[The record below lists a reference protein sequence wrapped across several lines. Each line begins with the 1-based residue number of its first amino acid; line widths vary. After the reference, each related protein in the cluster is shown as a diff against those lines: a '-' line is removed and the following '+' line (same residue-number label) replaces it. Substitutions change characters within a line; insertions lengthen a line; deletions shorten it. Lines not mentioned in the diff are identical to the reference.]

1 MTELLFVADDGQN
14 NAVDLPTQ
22 DNLPHLT
29 SSPLYA
35 HAKANSSPGK
45 SFKAHSRTSS
55 KASSIAV
62 TESRVWGPEKL
73 YLVGILTEFGDCEVS
88 APFRRVI

>member
-1 MTELLFVADDGQN
+1 MTELLFVADDGQE

-22 DNLPHLT
+22 DNLPHLM

-35 HAKANSSPGK
+35 HAKATSSPGK